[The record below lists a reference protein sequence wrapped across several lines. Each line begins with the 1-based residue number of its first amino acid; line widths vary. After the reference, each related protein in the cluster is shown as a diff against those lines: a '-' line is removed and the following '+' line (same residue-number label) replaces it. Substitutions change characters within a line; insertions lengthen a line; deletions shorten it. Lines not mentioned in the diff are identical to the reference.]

1 MGSSMR
7 ESIFA
12 DRIVEGLKNWHRMAK
27 RNLDE
32 KRSYSLSSP
41 STDRG
46 ASSRSSE
53 VASLSSNSRK
63 EKAVQLQIPTKREAG
78 RRIIEE
84 KKGSSLSSPSVQ
96 PFSFATAG
104 VASSSNTST
113 SRWDMISG
121 THRVG
126 RNSLRCRNWW
136 RKLYNVAIATCLIP
150 VTCLPNCGEGMAR
163 RRHQGTNSSRIYV
176 HRLDSVSGCIALV
189 RTNITCEATPTLHQS
204 IRDQNWLKKKIFV
217 VVNHNKCSHGNPP
230 P

>member
-104 VASSSNTST
+104 VASSSNMST
-113 SRWDMISG
+113 SRWVHDFRYPSGRAELLEVQKLVEEIIQCGDSNLPYTGDMSSKLW
-121 THRVG
+121 G
-126 RNSLRCRNWW
+126 RNGKASS
-136 RKLYNVAIATCLIP
+136 P
-150 VTCLPNCGEGMAR
+150 
-163 RRHQGTNSSRIYV
+163 RHQ
-176 HRLDSVSGCIALV
+176 
-189 RTNITCEATPTLHQS
+189 Q
-204 IRDQNWLKKKIFV
+204 
-217 VVNHNKCSHGNPP
+217 
-230 P
+230 